1 MILGIDTATPATCVA
16 VLRADGTATEARD
29 DPRPGER
36 PGHAGRLLAL
46 VEEVVEDWSA
56 VERIAVGVGP
66 GGFTGLRIGIATAR
80 GLAQARGLEVAGVS
94 SLAALAAGAAPRGGG
109 RPLLAAIDA
118 RRQEA
123 FAARFDAAGRAEAGP
138 VAARADALAALGAGR
153 LAVGDGA
160 VRFRA
165 ELEAAG
171 AAVPPDGDPLH
182 RLSAVEI
189 CRLAAGL
196 PATDR
201 DALVP
206 DYVREPDA
214 TPHAPP
220 P

>member
-1 MILGIDTATPATCVA
+1 MILGLDTATPSTCVA
-16 VLRADGTATEARD
+16 VVRADGTAREARD
-29 DPRPGER
+29 DPAPGQRPAHG
-36 PGHAGRLLAL
+36 ARLLAL
-46 VEEVVEDWSA
+46 VDEVVEDWAA

-80 GLAQARGLEVAGVS
+80 GLAQARGLSVVGVS
-94 SLAALAAGAAPRGGG
+94 SLQALAAGAAAVAAG
-109 RPLLAAIDA
+109 RPVLAAIDA
-118 RRQEA
+118 RRDEA
-123 FAARFDAAGRAEAGP
+123 FAAVFDAGGRLRGRS
-138 VAARADALAALGAGR
+138 VAARAEQLAELAGGH

-171 AAVPPDGDPLH
+171 AVVAADGDPVH
-182 RLSAVEI
+182 RVSAVEI
-189 CRLAAGL
+189 CRLGAGA
-196 PATDR
+196 PAGER

-214 TPHAPP
+214 TPSTPP